1 MYGKFVNGTSTN
13 SAKCGVSIAAFL
25 CYSLCNI
32 NHDDNNYNNNNNKKN
47 NDDDDNHIHIIF
59 SIISKLI
66 YQNLN
71 PMYSCQKKVFWHNYI

>member
-32 NHDDNNYNNNNNKKN
+32 NHDDNNYNNNNNN
-47 NDDDDNHIHIIF
+47 NNNKIMMMVIIIF
-59 SIISKLI
+59 ILFFK
-66 YQNLN
+66 
-71 PMYSCQKKVFWHNYI
+71 

>member
-32 NHDDNNYNNNNNKKN
+32 NHDDNNYNNNNNN
-47 NDDDDNHIHIIF
+47 NNNNNKIMMMVIIIF
-59 SIISKLI
+59 ILFFK
-66 YQNLN
+66 
-71 PMYSCQKKVFWHNYI
+71 